1 MRDFIFYFSA
11 VWLLISSLSV
21 ALSAYPVRSVLS
33 LISAFLATS
42 LLWLDLGAEF
52 LALVLVFVYVGA
64 VMALFL
70 FIVFMINMDYLKSQ
84 VPMMIRV
91 IFISTLGLGFCWLV
105 WKGMHSVVS
114 HELSGSGVGEVV
126 PAPNTQMIGV
136 RLFTQYT
143 LVFEYVG
150 IVLLSAMVAAI
161 ALVNRKNTQAKYQDI
176 SQQVAREE
184 KDCITWMKS

>member
-11 VWLLISSLSV
+11 LWLLVSSIAV
-21 ALSAYPVRSVLS
+21 ALSAYPVRSILS

-42 LLWLDLGAEF
+42 VLWLDLGAEF

-70 FIVFMINMDYLKSQ
+70 FIVFMINLDYLKSQ
-84 VPMMIRV
+84 VPLPVRIL
-91 IFISTLGLGFCWLV
+91 FILTLGLGLGWLV
-105 WKGMHSVVS
+105 WKGMHSVVA
-114 HELSGSGVGEVV
+114 HEITSSSVSEVSSS
-126 PAPNTQMIGV
+126 NTQTIGV
-136 RLFTQYT
+136 RLFTHYT

-176 SQQVAREE
+176 DKQVAREE
-184 KDCITWMKS
+184 EDCITWMKS